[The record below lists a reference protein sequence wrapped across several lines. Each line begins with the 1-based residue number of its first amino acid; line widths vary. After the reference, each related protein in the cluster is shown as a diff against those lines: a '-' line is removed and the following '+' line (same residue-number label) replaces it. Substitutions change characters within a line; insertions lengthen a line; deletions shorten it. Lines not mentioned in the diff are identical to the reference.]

1 MGVGPGEVIAGKYRV
16 ERVLGEGGMGIVVAA
31 RHVQLGQL
39 YALKFMREDVMTAE
53 YKSRFLREARNTV
66 RLKSKHVSRVFDV
79 GSLESG
85 APYMVLEYLEGTDLS
100 ALLQQRGPLPVHEV
114 CEYVVQACE
123 AIAEA
128 HSHGIVHRDLKP
140 ANVFLTRGTQGE
152 PIVKVLDFG
161 VSKVQDLGLSSSG
174 GDDTRPGGSAP
185 DSVVTRASDL
195 LGSPSYM
202 APEQVISARDAD
214 TQSDIWSIGVILYRL
229 TTGKAPFQAQSLG
242 ELIQSIMHGT
252 IPSPREHRPDLPAGF
267 EHVVMRCLEKDRE
280 RRWPDVVELSRALA
294 PFTTPVANP
303 SVERIALLGPAL
315 PVAPPAPNVTQTHN
329 AGSAPS
335 YPSGAVWA
343 RGAHA
348 TGPSRAVPAEVSRG
362 GMVLRG
368 LALFVVVAG
377 ITFAIGTQWMK
388 SRGARGA
395 QQPPVAAQPEP
406 PATALP
412 PSATPSPTA
421 PTGIPAPPAPP
432 AATVLAAPNRL
443 GPSKP
448 GAAKPRPGPRPT
460 APPDPPKASSTST
473 APTAPAPTAPAP
485 TATPAA
491 PTATA
496 GGDIPATRD

>member
-1 MGVGPGEVIAGKYRV
+1 VGVGPGEVIAGKYRV

-31 RHVQLGQL
+31 RHVQLGQM

-140 ANVFLTRGTQGE
+140 ANVFLTRGTNGE

-252 IPSPREHRPDLPAGF
+252 IPSPREHRPDLPPGF

-280 RRWPDVVELSRALA
+280 RRWPDVIELSRALA

-315 PVAPPAPNVTQTHN
+315 PVAPQQHAT
-329 AGSAPS
+329 SAPS

-348 TGPSRAVPAEVSRG
+348 TGPSRAVAAEVSRG

-377 ITFAIGTQWMK
+377 VTFAIGTQWMK
-388 SRGARGA
+388 SRGTRAPTG
-395 QQPPVAAQPEP
+395 PTVAAQPEP
-406 PATALP
+406 PSTALP
-412 PSATPSPTA
+412 ASAAPSPPTVTA
-421 PTGIPAPPAPP
+421 APPPPSPP
-432 AATVLAAPNRL
+432 AATVFAAPNRL
-443 GPSKP
+443 GPTKP
-448 GAAKPRPGPRPT
+448 AAAKPRPTARPAAPADPPKPSATPT
-460 APPDPPKASSTST
+460 APTAPTATAPST
-473 APTAPAPTAPAP
+473 APTATG
-485 TATPAA
+485 
-491 PTATA
+491 